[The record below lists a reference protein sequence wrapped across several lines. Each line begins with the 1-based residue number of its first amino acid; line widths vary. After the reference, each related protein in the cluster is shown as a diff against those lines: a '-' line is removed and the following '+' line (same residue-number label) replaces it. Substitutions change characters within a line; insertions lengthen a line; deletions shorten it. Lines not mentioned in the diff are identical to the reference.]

1 MKNVCLNDL
10 SGTSS
15 KITLDLVL
23 RMNKTLS
30 LNKNENLDLQ
40 SIDRLVQVTASD
52 MGSVNDLILSRA
64 DSKVDMVP
72 QIARHLID
80 AGGKRLRPMLTLVS
94 AKMFSKNTGHQVFY
108 AAAVEFLHNATLL
121 HDDVVDESEMRRG
134 KLAARKIWGNQA
146 SVLVGDF
153 LLGQAFMMMVETGD
167 IVALGTLSKA
177 AAIIAEGEVLQLSK
191 ASDLSTSDADYMQI
205 IKAKTATLF
214 EAAMCVGAMAGHAGT
229 QELEALSTYGRE
241 LGLAFQIADDVLDY
255 GGTKGDL
262 GKNTGDDLREG
273 KMTLPIIIAL
283 EAATEEERIFL
294 KSSLGNDTAGEDIF
308 IQVLEIITKYE
319 GLGIAAQRAFT
330 HAAKAREALASFPSS
345 DIKDILGDLADYC
358 VARVT

>member
-1 MKNVCLNDL
+1 
-10 SGTSS
+10 
-15 KITLDLVL
+15 
-23 RMNKTLS
+23 MNKFPQ
-30 LNKNENLDLQ
+30 LNRNENLDLG
-40 SIDRLVQVTASD
+40 SINRLVEATAKD
-52 MGSVNDLILSRA
+52 MARVNDLILSRA
-64 DSKVDMVP
+64 DSSVDMVP
-72 QIARHLID
+72 EIARHLID
-80 AGGKRLRPMLTLVS
+80 AGGKRLRPMLTLI
-94 AKMFSKNTGHQVFY
+94 AARMFEKNNGHQIFY

-191 ASDLSTSDADYMQI
+191 ALDLSTTDVDYMKI
-205 IKAKTATLF
+205 INAKTATLF
-214 EAAMCVGAMAGHAGT
+214 EAAMCVGAMAGHAKKE
-229 QELEALSTYGRE
+229 ELEALSTFGRE

-255 GGTKGDL
+255 GGTKGNL

-283 EAATEEERIFL
+283 ESADKSEQEFL
-294 KSSLGNDTAGEDIF
+294 KSALGNDAADAEIF
-308 IQVLEIITKYE
+308 GQVLAIIQKYR
-319 GLGIAAQRAFT
+319 GLEIAAERAFS
-330 HAAKAREALASFPSS
+330 HSDKAREALTFFAPSE
-345 DIKDILGDLADYC
+345 IRDILGDLADYC
-358 VARVT
+358 VARVN

>member
-1 MKNVCLNDL
+1 
-10 SGTSS
+10 
-15 KITLDLVL
+15 
-23 RMNKTLS
+23 MNKIPI
-30 LNKNENLDLQ
+30 LNKNENLNLQ
-40 SIDRLVQVTASD
+40 SIDRLVQVTAND
-52 MGSVNDLILSRA
+52 MRAVNELIMSRA
-64 DSKVDMVP
+64 DSNVEMVP

-94 AKMFSKNTGHQVFY
+94 AKMFNDTTGHQVYY
-108 AAAVEFLHNATLL
+108 AAAVEFMHNATLL

-134 KLAARKIWGNQA
+134 KPAARKIWGNQA

-191 ASDLSTSDADYMQI
+191 ASDLSTTDTDYMQI
-205 IKAKTATLF
+205 INAKTATLF
-214 EAAMCVGAMAGHAGT
+214 EAAMCVGAMAGHADT
-229 QELEALSTYGRE
+229 KELEALSTYGRE

-255 GGTKGDL
+255 GGAKGDL

-283 EAATEEERIFL
+283 EAASDEERKFL
-294 KSSLGNDTAGEDIF
+294 KSSLGNEAADKNIF
-308 IQVLEIITKYE
+308 DRVLEIITKYDALE
-319 GLGIAAQRAFT
+319 IAAQRAFS
-330 HAAKAREALASFPSS
+330 HSAKAREALTNFPTSN
-345 DIKDILGDLADYC
+345 IKDILGDLADYC